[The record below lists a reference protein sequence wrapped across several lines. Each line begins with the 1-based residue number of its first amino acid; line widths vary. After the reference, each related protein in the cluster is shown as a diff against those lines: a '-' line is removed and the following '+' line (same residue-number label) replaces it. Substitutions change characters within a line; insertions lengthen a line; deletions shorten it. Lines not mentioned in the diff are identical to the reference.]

1 MRPAQLLPVPGPQNP
16 VSLVIQPPVHR
27 MVPPTARGVKGTC
40 WVKPWAGTTD
50 QAPSLSCPGEH
61 DWLAMNG
68 GDGAEGSQ
76 KSPHGDLTQ
85 KQHRIRQLEPR
96 ATSDP

>member
-1 MRPAQLLPVPGPQNP
+1 MLGEALGGYHRPGTL
-16 VSLVIQPPVHR
+16 
-27 MVPPTARGVKGTC
+27 TAH
-40 WVKPWAGTTD
+40 
-50 QAPSLSCPGEH
+50 LSCPGEH